1 MARGTPKSTKHEYKS
16 TQNYNYDIKPGETDL
31 QYYRRLAKTA
41 DQRLV
46 RLEALKH
53 DEHFKG
59 AEKWA
64 YARAM
69 RDIEAYGG
77 GKRFNTKPP
86 ESRSLFNEKI
96 ADMLRFLK
104 SPTSTKKGITE
115 VYQKRADTLNEKYD
129 MVIKWQDLA
138 NLSESGALDKMLG
151 DFGSDTAFKSIG
163 KITKN
168 REQIQEMIDAEK
180 DRDLSPEEMEQSLV
194 ERYGIDI
201 GSPLDNSVESILE
214 NEELMKILMRS

>member
-59 AEKWA
+59 AGKWA

-86 ESRSLFNEKI
+86 EARSLFNDKI

-129 MVIKWQDLA
+129 MDIKWQDLA

-151 DFGSDTAFKSIG
+151 DYGSDTAFKSIG

-168 REQIQEMIDAEK
+168 REQIQEMIDAGK
-180 DRDLSPEEMEQSLV
+180 DRDLSPEEMEQSLA
-194 ERYGIDI
+194 ERYEIATD
-201 GSPLDNSVESILE
+201 SPLDNSVESILE